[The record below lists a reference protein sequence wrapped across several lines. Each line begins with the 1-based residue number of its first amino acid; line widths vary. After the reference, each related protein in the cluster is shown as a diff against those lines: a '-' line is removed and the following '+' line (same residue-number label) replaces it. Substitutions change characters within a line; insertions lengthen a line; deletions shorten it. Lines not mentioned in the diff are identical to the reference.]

1 MANINLTLEESKSLA
16 VDREFRQDIN
26 LLRGVAILSVVLYH
40 FAPALLPGGFV
51 GVDIFFVISGFLM
64 TKIISTSLEKHSFNL
79 IKFYTARAKRIL
91 PALLLMCI
99 IMALATLFW
108 LPTNEYRK
116 LGNYIGYIV
125 IFISN
130 IKLKKESGDYFATDS
145 HENWFLHTWS
155 LSVEWQFYLVLPFII
170 MALYPLRKWITTGL
184 CLLILTLGAFWYSM
198 SATANDAT
206 RFYLMPYRAWEML
219 CGGLVWYGANR
230 LTLPRA
236 LRTITSLLGYML
248 IAASVF
254 FISAERAWPGGLT
267 LLPII
272 GTMLVIYSNDNSL
285 ISLADRNL
293 RWVGLSSY
301 SIYLWHWPVAVYLI
315 YAGHQDNG
323 LWVVGAIALSFLLGW
338 VSWVMIE
345 QPAKNFLNQLS
356 VAALWIILFS
366 CIGTA
371 WGYSY
376 LVKNGMIVSH
386 PDVQVERIATEANN
400 KNYAADPKTHMSFYG
415 TGTPAAI
422 IIGDSH
428 AEAAATAVAAAA
440 ADRGSVVGITYS
452 GCPTL
457 ADATLLESKR
467 CGKFNRSLSEKLKA
481 YPANVPVVI
490 INRLTHYAEKR
501 LVKFITGS
509 LDDKEYLQQYAA
521 SIVKMACTLNREHPV
536 VLVNPVPEMNVNVPR
551 TLSHRL
557 MTSKKAQDISIP
569 LEEYQNRN
577 RAILMAQSLAA
588 KTCGVKVLDP
598 TPYLCSAGRCMGS
611 KNLEPHYFDD
621 NHLSETGNKALVPM
635 FRLIFTQHTP

>member
-1 MANINLTLEESKSLA
+1 
-16 VDREFRQDIN
+16 
-26 LLRGVAILSVVLYH
+26 
-40 FAPALLPGGFV
+40 
-51 GVDIFFVISGFLM
+51 
-64 TKIISTSLEKHSFNL
+64 
-79 IKFYTARAKRIL
+79 
-91 PALLLMCI
+91 
-99 IMALATLFW
+99 
-108 LPTNEYRK
+108 
-116 LGNYIGYIV
+116 
-125 IFISN
+125 
-130 IKLKKESGDYFATDS
+130 
-145 HENWFLHTWS
+145 
-155 LSVEWQFYLVLPFII
+155 
-170 MALYPLRKWITTGL
+170 
-184 CLLILTLGAFWYSM
+184 
-198 SATANDAT
+198 
-206 RFYLMPYRAWEML
+206 
-219 CGGLVWYGANR
+219 
-230 LTLPRA
+230 
-236 LRTITSLLGYML
+236 
-248 IAASVF
+248 
-254 FISAERAWPGGLT
+254 
-267 LLPII
+267 
-272 GTMLVIYSNDNSL
+272 
-285 ISLADRNL
+285 
-293 RWVGLSSY
+293 
-301 SIYLWHWPVAVYLI
+301 
-315 YAGHQDNG
+315 
-323 LWVVGAIALSFLLGW
+323 
-338 VSWVMIE
+338 MIE

-509 LDDKEYLQQYAA
+509 LDDKQYLQQYAA

>member
-130 IKLKKESGDYFATDS
+130 IKLNKESGDYFATDS

-206 RFYLMPYRAWEML
+206 RFYLMLYRAWEML

-285 ISLADRNL
+285 FSLADRNL

-467 CGKFNRSLSEKLKA
+467 CGKFNRSLGNDS
-481 YPANVPVVI
+481 
-490 INRLTHYAEKR
+490 
-501 LVKFITGS
+501 
-509 LDDKEYLQQYAA
+509 
-521 SIVKMACTLNREHPV
+521 
-536 VLVNPVPEMNVNVPR
+536 
-551 TLSHRL
+551 
-557 MTSKKAQDISIP
+557 
-569 LEEYQNRN
+569 
-577 RAILMAQSLAA
+577 
-588 KTCGVKVLDP
+588 
-598 TPYLCSAGRCMGS
+598 
-611 KNLEPHYFDD
+611 NL
-621 NHLSETGNKALVPM
+621 L
-635 FRLIFTQHTP
+635 